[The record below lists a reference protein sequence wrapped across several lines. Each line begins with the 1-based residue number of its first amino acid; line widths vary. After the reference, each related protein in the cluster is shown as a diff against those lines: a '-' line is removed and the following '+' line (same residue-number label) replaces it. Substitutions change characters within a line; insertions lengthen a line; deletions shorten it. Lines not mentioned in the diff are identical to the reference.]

1 MMEKSK
7 YHVIRVASPSEA
19 VKCAVDMGASDST
32 AILELDVRFFAG
44 QAPATGSEKIEA
56 VLTLFQI
63 FVAEPTDITDDEDEV
78 PASMRRTVKITD
90 EPHHNDNVFVK
101 VLKDSERLSERM
113 VAGVLLLDL
122 VSYSWKRQ
130 GFEVE

>member
-1 MMEKSK
+1 
-7 YHVIRVASPSEA
+7 
-19 VKCAVDMGASDST
+19 MGASDST
-32 AILELDVRFFAG
+32 AILELDVRFFTG

-63 FVAEPTDITDDEDEV
+63 FVAEPTDRTDDEDEV
-78 PASMRRTVKITD
+78 PASMRRTVKNTD